1 MSARPSQPPHPAPR
15 EPRVIVCAGGGGVGK
30 TTTSAALALALARKG
45 LRTLVVTIDPA
56 RRLADALG
64 VTIGPLPHV
73 VHVDPSTGDRLWA
86 LMPEP
91 QASTRTFM
99 EFLFR
104 DEPASLERLF
114 SNRLFLALSDALAG
128 MHELVCMTLV
138 ARAASEHTFDYVI
151 VDTAPSRYALDFVSY
166 PPRLAALLESRA
178 LGFFGSLADRSGVH
192 ETEGAAAGLARKT
205 AEAALARGLGGRLVL
220 DLTSLFSEMLRVRER
235 FAGLANQ
242 SARLLLGESSRYVLV
257 AAPTG
262 SALADV
268 RFLARKLEK
277 LGRTPSAVVLNR
289 ADVAPRA
296 WAAALLADAQTP
308 PALAMAIRQIEA
320 EREARTSAA
329 DQMSEVLAR
338 HLASVPRVRLPFVES
353 RGPAEIV
360 LRLAD
365 EVASGLSVLAGV

>member
-1 MSARPSQPPHPAPR
+1 MSHPQSLAR

-30 TTTSAALALALARKG
+30 TTTSAALALALARRG
-45 LRTLVVTIDPA
+45 HRTLVVTIDPA

-64 VTIGPLPHV
+64 VTIDPLPHV

-91 QASTRTFM
+91 KASTRTFM

-114 SNRLFLALSDALAG
+114 ANRLFQALSDALAG

-138 ARAASEHTFDYVI
+138 ARAASEHTFDYVV
-151 VDTAPSRYALDFVSY
+151 VDTAPSRYALDFISY

-178 LGFFGSLADRSGVH
+178 LGFFGTLADRSGTSTSG
-192 ETEGAAAGLARKT
+192 EPESAAAALARKG

-220 DLTSLFSEMLRVRER
+220 DLTGLFSEMLRVRER

-242 SARLLLGESSRYVLV
+242 SSRLLLGESSRYVLV

-277 LGRTPSAVVLNR
+277 LGRRPAGVVLNR
-289 ADVAPRA
+289 ADIAPRA
-296 WAAALLADAQTP
+296 WAAPLLADAETP
-308 PALAMAIRQIEA
+308 PALGVALRQLET
-320 EREARTSAA
+320 ERAARTAAA
-329 DQMSEVLAR
+329 DQMADVLAH

-353 RGPAEIV
+353 RGPADIV

-365 EVASGLSVLAGV
+365 EIDAGVSVLTGA

>member
-1 MSARPSQPPHPAPR
+1 MTAPQSLPR

-30 TTTSAALALALARKG
+30 TTTSAALALALARRG
-45 LRTLVVTIDPA
+45 HRTLVVTIDPA

-64 VTIGPLPHV
+64 VTIDPLPHV
-73 VHVDPSTGDRLWA
+73 VHVDPATGDRLYA

-91 QASTRTFM
+91 KASTRTFM

-104 DEPASLERLF
+104 DEPASLERLLA
-114 SNRLFLALSDALAG
+114 NRLFQALSDALAG

-138 ARAASEHTFDYVI
+138 ARAASEHTFDYVV

-178 LGFFGSLADRSGVH
+178 LGFFGTLADRSGTSASG
-192 ETEGAAAGLARKT
+192 ETESAAAALARKG

-220 DLTSLFSEMLRVRER
+220 DLTGLFSEMLRVRER

-242 SARLLLGESSRYVLV
+242 SSRLLLGESSRYVLV

-277 LGRTPSAVVLNR
+277 LGRRPAGVVLNR
-289 ADVAPRA
+289 ADIAARA
-296 WAAALLADAQTP
+296 WAAPLLDDPGTP
-308 PALAMAIRQIEA
+308 PALGAALRQLEA
-320 EREARTSAA
+320 ERTARTAAA
-329 DQMSEVLAR
+329 DQMADVLAH

-353 RGPAEIV
+353 RSPADIV

-365 EVASGLSVLAGV
+365 EISSGVSVLAGA

>member
-1 MSARPSQPPHPAPR
+1 
-15 EPRVIVCAGGGGVGK
+15 
-30 TTTSAALALALARKG
+30 
-45 LRTLVVTIDPA
+45 
-56 RRLADALG
+56 
-64 VTIGPLPHV
+64 
-73 VHVDPSTGDRLWA
+73 
-86 LMPEP
+86 MPEP
-91 QASTRTFM
+91 KASTRTFM

-104 DEPASLERLF
+104 DEPASLERLLA
-114 SNRLFLALSDALAG
+114 NRLFQALSDALAG

-178 LGFFGSLADRSGVH
+178 LGFFGTLADRSGTSSSG
-192 ETEGAAAGLARKT
+192 ETESAAAALARKG

-220 DLTSLFSEMLRVRER
+220 DLTGLFSEMLRVRER

-242 SARLLLGESSRYVLV
+242 SSRLLLGESSRYVLV

-277 LGRTPSAVVLNR
+277 LGRRPAGVVLNR
-289 ADVAPRA
+289 ADIAARA
-296 WAAALLADAQTP
+296 WAAPLLDDPGTP
-308 PALAMAIRQIEA
+308 PALVGALRQLEA
-320 EREARTSAA
+320 ERTARTAAA
-329 DQMSEVLAR
+329 DQMADVLAH

-353 RGPAEIV
+353 RSPADIV

-365 EVASGLSVLAGV
+365 EIDAGVNILTGA

>member
-1 MSARPSQPPHPAPR
+1 MTAPQSLPR

-30 TTTSAALALALARKG
+30 TTTSAALALALARRG
-45 LRTLVVTIDPA
+45 HRTLVVTIDPA

-64 VTIGPLPHV
+64 VTIDPLPHV
-73 VHVDPSTGDRLWA
+73 VHVDPATGDRLYA

-91 QASTRTFM
+91 KASTRTFM

-104 DEPASLERLF
+104 DEPASLERLLA
-114 SNRLFLALSDALAG
+114 NRLFQALSDALAG

-138 ARAASEHTFDYVI
+138 ARAASEHTFDYVV

-178 LGFFGSLADRSGVH
+178 LGFFGTLADRSGTSASG
-192 ETEGAAAGLARKT
+192 ETESAAAALARKG

-220 DLTSLFSEMLRVRER
+220 DLTGLFSEMLRVRER

-242 SARLLLGESSRYVLV
+242 SSRLLLGESSRYVLV

-277 LGRTPSAVVLNR
+277 LGRRPAGIVLNR
-289 ADVAPRA
+289 ADIAARA
-296 WAAALLADAQTP
+296 WAAPLLDDPGTP
-308 PALAMAIRQIEA
+308 PALGAALRQLEA
-320 EREARTSAA
+320 ERTARTAAA
-329 DQMSEVLAR
+329 DQMADVLAH

-353 RGPAEIV
+353 RSPADIV

-365 EVASGLSVLAGV
+365 EISSGVSVLAGA